1 MSTTQDQHL
10 IEAAWRGH
18 AETLAGLLA
27 AGADIHAE
35 DDAALREAAYQGHLE
50 VVAALLAAGADV
62 HARGDQALRD
72 AAWRGHVEVVR
83 ALLAA
88 GANVV
93 HTREDQALRWAAY
106 PGHAEV
112 LRALLGADHV
122 YDAGADPR
130 GYRFL
135 GLRLDDGITVGAGCR
150 WRHLDRARLHWA
162 SNPDALARV
171 ERIAE
176 WGDGQ

>member
-18 AETLAGLLA
+18 AE
-27 AGADIHAE
+27 
-35 DDAALREAAYQGHLE
+35 
-50 VVAALLAAGADV
+50 VVRALLGAGADV

-93 HTREDQALRWAAY
+93 HTREDQALRWAARAA
-106 PGHAEV
+106 HADV

-150 WRHLDRARLHWA
+150 WLGLAEARAHWA
-162 SNPDALARV
+162 NNPDALTRV
-171 ERIAE
+171 QRIAD
-176 WGDGQ
+176 WGG